1 MLKSRYRAVRSIS
14 KNTTSKET
22 FMLSE
27 MQNNKSLQFYNS
39 LSRIKEKYKWYRDSW
54 ANFPDLAYQKKYNA
68 KDLKKIKFPPLCVD
82 LELAAVCD
90 LACPFCYRNFIAT
103 PDKIMKKELAFK
115 IIDQCKELG
124 VPSMKFNW
132 RGEPL
137 MHPNLSEIINYAKNN
152 GVIETIIN
160 TNATH
165 LNNKVSEKIIQSG
178 LDILIYSFDG
188 GTKETY
194 EKMRPGRFK
203 ENTFEEVYKNIK
215 NFNEMKLKLNS
226 KFPRTQIQMIITK
239 DTVNEIDSYYK
250 LFSNIVD
257 DVSVKNFTDRGENL
271 DALSEDE
278 KIKVMNF
285 CESKKIKFKNYLRD
299 SENNLYV
306 SQSRLPC
313 EQPLQRLMVTY
324 DGVVSMCCYDWGSY
338 YPVGY
343 LDEKGFINGN
353 KEYLKVKK
361 LSDQKKRG
369 YQMMN
374 LKIPELLNEP
384 EKKVSTVGEVWF
396 GTEIQ
401 TVRDHHAKKEI
412 NKVSICKSCP
422 FKETYNWQKV

>member
-1 MLKSRYRAVRSIS
+1 
-14 KNTTSKET
+14 
-22 FMLSE
+22 
-27 MQNNKSLQFYNS
+27 
-39 LSRIKEKYKWYRDSW
+39 
-54 ANFPDLAYQKKYNA
+54 
-68 KDLKKIKFPPLCVD
+68 
-82 LELAAVCD
+82 
-90 LACPFCYRNFIAT
+90 
-103 PDKIMKKELAFK
+103 
-115 IIDQCKELG
+115 
-124 VPSMKFNW
+124 
-132 RGEPL
+132 

-188 GTKETY
+188 GTKDTY

-285 CESKKIKFKNYLRD
+285 CEFKKIKFKNYWRD